1 MNQYA
6 SDIHR
11 FVDEWLRANG
21 TNWEGLRKQAG
32 VSAPVGTDIRRGS
45 TPRPETLRKLADAM
59 DVPLRTLYVL
69 AGYIDADE
77 FDSDE
82 IDITDPEISLF
93 FRQYEWDEFNDEEK
107 EVVRQA
113 IRMAT
118 AYREA
123 RRSREQQPE
132 LETNA
137 EERAPRR

>member
-11 FVDEWLRANG
+11 YVDEWLRAHG
-21 TNWEGLRKQAG
+21 TNWESLRKQAG

-69 AGYIDADE
+69 AGYIDASE
-77 FDSDE
+77 FEGDE
-82 IDITDPEISLF
+82 IDIADPELSLF
-93 FRQYEWDEFNDEEK
+93 FRQYEWDEFNEEEK
-107 EVVRQA
+107 EVIRQA
-113 IRMAT
+113 IRMAK

-123 RRSREQQPE
+123 RRTQEQHGGRGAADEDSAKRE
-132 LETNA
+132 
-137 EERAPRR
+137 

>member
-11 FVDEWLRANG
+11 YVDEWLRANG
-21 TNWEGLRKQAG
+21 TNWESLRKQAG

-59 DVPLRTLYVL
+59 DVPLRKLYVL
-69 AGYIDADE
+69 AGYIDASE
-77 FDSDE
+77 FDIDE
-82 IDITDPEISLF
+82 IDIADPEISLF

-107 EVVRQA
+107 EVIRQA
-113 IRMAT
+113 IRMAK

-123 RRSREQQPE
+123 RLRQEQHGGGE
-132 LETNA
+132 AAIENST
-137 EERAPRR
+137 RRG